1 MTSVELGVRSLNKD
15 QLDIKNLSICIY
27 NNETDDITDERIE
40 EFSLQH
46 SIYNLLSNNS
56 EHFITFIKMGR
67 VTCDQFKPLKHAIVQ
82 ELIIQ
87 GGRYGFIPTVLA
99 SIRLGVMKLLAS
111 FFEVVSSR
119 VGTEDNREHDRS
131 SHKCNL
137 GFVGCEFQ

>member
-56 EHFITFIKMGR
+56 EHFIIFIKMGR
-67 VTCDQFKPLKHAIVQ
+67 VTCDQFKPLEHAIV
-82 ELIIQ
+82 
-87 GGRYGFIPTVLA
+87 
-99 SIRLGVMKLLAS
+99 K
-111 FFEVVSSR
+111 
-119 VGTEDNREHDRS
+119 
-131 SHKCNL
+131 
-137 GFVGCEFQ
+137 